1 MQLKYSS
8 QLAAHPLPLERT
20 VRRMPLLASPLPV
33 HNAPDAV
40 EGEVEAVHAVGRE
53 AQLALAVGEQVHE
66 VGLARRDRRAQLDE
80 ERREPDGRGLEVAV
94 DRHARVRQL
103 EERRHALRVA
113 LGVGGGGVGVL
124 QVMAMEARQAGGED
138 GAAEEKEGECGDD
151 PHHMTTWTVLCTPMR
166 SYNGRARAHHRKFNP
181 SPYKSTLISKARWL

>member
-1 MQLKYSS
+1 
-8 QLAAHPLPLERT
+8 
-20 VRRMPLLASPLPV
+20 MPLLPPTVPV

-113 LGVGGGGVGVL
+113 LGVGGLSGGVLG
-124 QVMAMEARQAGGED
+124 VMAVESRQAGGGS
-138 GAAEEKEGECGDD
+138 GAAQEE
-151 PHHMTTWTVLCTPMR
+151 
-166 SYNGRARAHHRKFNP
+166 
-181 SPYKSTLISKARWL
+181 